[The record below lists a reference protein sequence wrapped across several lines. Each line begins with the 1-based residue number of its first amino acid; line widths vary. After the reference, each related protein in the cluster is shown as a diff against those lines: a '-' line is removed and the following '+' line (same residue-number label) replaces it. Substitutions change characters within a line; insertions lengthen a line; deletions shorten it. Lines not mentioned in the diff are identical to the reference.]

1 MYYIYNK
8 SKTVLFNKKGYFMWH
23 KYFFDLRKNNTTIFF
38 WHNWHVSVIIL
49 SYIQFNIIIL
59 FIFTENCP
67 EHIVKGNNP
76 GCECCKV
83 TCVSEGK
90 EMRMLG

>member
-1 MYYIYNK
+1 M
-8 SKTVLFNKKGYFMWH
+8 
-23 KYFFDLRKNNTTIFF
+23 
-38 WHNWHVSVIIL
+38 SVIIL
-49 SYIQFNIIIL
+49 SYIQFNVIIL

-83 TCVSEGK
+83 TCVSEGE